1 MWAMKFRGLNIRK
14 WWLTPEKHTNEFLA
28 IVRYQLLSTHHFN
41 VDLRLGWLTVLSSVY
56 IVEQELAFLI
66 MMGEERT
73 E

>member
-1 MWAMKFRGLNIRK
+1 MNAVDYENKS
-14 WWLTPEKHTNEFLA
+14 LA
-28 IVRYQLLSTHHFN
+28 TIRYQLFSTHHFN